1 MKKLFLISALL
12 VSSLF
17 NTLFAQNLAQN
28 SATLAQK
35 LNILTKNEED
45 DAEHSFSFKGCQMN
59 MDVRN
64 TDSDVKFGMKLSWQ
78 MKDVRK
84 VSYKKNKDGFYDF
97 TLDVPA
103 DRIKMKIGFGNDNQI
118 GGSFNL
124 NDDNKDKDNQTNFD
138 VHTKDERVVKDLAA
152 RFDEVVR
159 TCKNMK

>member
-12 VSSLF
+12 ISSAA

-28 SATLAQK
+28 SSTLAQK
-35 LNILTKNEED
+35 LNVLTKDNNN

-64 TDSDVKFGMKLSWQ
+64 MDSDIKFGMKLSWQ
-78 MKDVRK
+78 MKDVRNI
-84 VSYKKNKDGFYDF
+84 SYKKNKDGFYDF
-97 TLDVPA
+97 MLDVPA
-103 DRIKMKIGFGNDNQI
+103 DRIKMKIGFGDDNHI

-124 NDDNKDKDNQTNFD
+124 NDNSKDKDSKTNFD
-138 VHTKDERVVKDLAA
+138 VHTKDERVVKDLAT
-152 RFDEVVR
+152 RFNEIVK